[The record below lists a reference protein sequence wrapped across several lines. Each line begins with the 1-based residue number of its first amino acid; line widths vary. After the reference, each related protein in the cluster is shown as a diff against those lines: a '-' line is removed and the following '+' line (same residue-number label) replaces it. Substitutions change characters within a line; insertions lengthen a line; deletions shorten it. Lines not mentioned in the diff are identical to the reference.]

1 VYPSRGEQEM
11 ADAITRL
18 LQQHDLRRQMG
29 EAGLDEVRRRFLW
42 QHSAQR
48 WAQFITDCATE

>member
-1 VYPSRGEQEM
+1 M